1 MSVTPLDGFVLNG
14 SEYEM
19 RDKLAQSRIDNLVAQ
34 NNPTDGNTELL
45 DIRVGADGHTYDSA
59 GQAVREQI
67 NKVLNSQSQTLQNLK
82 NGKIIDIING
92 DLLECAGEKRVG
104 YFRFY
109 QNGTVNSNDNM
120 ILYDKN
126 PVTPGSA
133 YNH

>member
-19 RDKLAQSRIDNLVAQ
+19 RDKLAQARIDNLAAQ

-67 NKVLNSQSQTLQNLK
+67 LQEDKKVNRLSSILKAGVTDNLIDTTQIEDGYK
-82 NGKIIDIING
+82 YLVANGE
-92 DLLECAGEKRVG
+92 LKRYSDSS
-104 YFRFY
+104 YFNF
-109 QNGTVNSNDNM
+109 VM
-120 ILYDKN
+120 
-126 PVTPGSA
+126 V
-133 YNH
+133 